1 MPVAVPRLVD
11 SQHCSRWRGPGLQ
24 DVPRGSAA
32 GRPSKFSAGPAWVT
46 EPTTS
51 CPPCPGAGP
60 QPGPAGARPH
70 RAAPRPAGAAYPRGG
85 RRAAGVRHHPPPGQ
99 PPTPPPGQVMP
110 DTRDPTCIRPSHTG
124 VGQAGERV
132 RGRLSVSGSWIALP
146 PPQRRSWTVR
156 TSSSGSCW
164 PVKSSCSRQSGC
176 PSCGSCAASL
186 VCT

>member
-1 MPVAVPRLVD
+1 MQSHALWTPSTA
-11 SQHCSRWRGPGLQ
+11 
-24 DVPRGSAA
+24 AA
-32 GRPSKFSAGPAWVT
+32 GAVLDCRTSPGVRLPAGRRNFRQDQHG
-46 EPTTS
+46 S
-51 CPPCPGAGP
+51 LNP
-60 QPGPAGARPH
+60 QPHARP
-70 RAAPRPAGAAYPRGG
+70 AQVLAPSLAKPALDHTALPHDRRGLLTHAEDAVLPEFG
-85 RRAAGVRHHPPPGQ
+85 ITLPQGSPPQ
-99 PPTPPPGQVMP
+99 PLGQVMP